1 MKLMMKRTLNARER
15 YYQIELI
22 PNLFGETLLI
32 RTYGSCSCAKPTR
45 VISEL
50 YESPQE
56 AKEQMLVLV
65 AQKHKR
71 GYCSP
76 DTFKGNYHE

>member
-1 MKLMMKRTLNARER
+1 MKLMMKRTLNTRER

-32 RTYGSCSCAKPTR
+32 RTYGSSSKTKPTG
-45 VISEL
+45 VIREFYDSD
-50 YESPQE
+50 QE
-56 AKEQMLVLV
+56 VKQQMIVLI

-71 GYCSP
+71 GYCSH
-76 DTFKGNYHE
+76 DTVKGNYHE